1 MAALLAGAN
10 PGIIDEAAHVL
21 PAGLAIAGLAHLYFF
36 GLLRQLAPEIR
47 TTVFVGVRMLMLLA
61 RIGVSPPCPYPLP
74 PLPLPQTHIHSL
86 ISPHPH
92 PHPASHPPAHPDSST
107 C

>member
-1 MAALLAGAN
+1 MTLLHPFSPQVHWLQCLAWRSLPELATMAALLAGAN
-10 PGIIDEAAHVL
+10 PGIIDEAAHVM

-61 RIGVSPPCPYPLP
+61 RIGVSPPCPYPL
-74 PLPLPQTHIHSL
+74 S
-86 ISPHPH
+86 
-92 PHPASHPPAHPDSST
+92 DRVFVY
-107 C
+107 